1 MTERLDCDS
10 DGGKV
15 VLVVDRY
22 SMRIQKLGA
31 KLSTVRQ
38 YINYEVHSEIRTP
51 SPSEFRSATSLPSSF
66 ARHDKV
72 RVSAVKAGQELKT
85 ARVPLP

>member
-10 DGGKV
+10 DGKV
-15 VLVVDRY
+15 VLVDRY
-22 SMRIQKLGA
+22 SMRIQRLGA

-72 RVSAVKAGQELKT
+72 RVSAVKAGQELKAT
-85 ARVPLP
+85 RVPLP

>member
-1 MTERLDCDS
+1 MTERLDYDS
-10 DGGKV
+10 DGKV
-15 VLVVDRY
+15 VLVDRY
-22 SMRIQKLGA
+22 SMRIQRLGA

-38 YINYEVHSEIRTP
+38 YIDYEVHSEIRTP

-72 RVSAVKAGQELKT
+72 RVSAVKAGQELKA